1 MNNGNNIIDT
11 AVQFLGTPYKW
22 GGTSTS
28 GFDCSGLTQYV
39 YSQNGVSI
47 PRTAQEQYNKGTAV
61 DMSNLQAGDLVFF
74 NGYKGKS
81 GVGHVGIYI
90 GNGQYIHAP
99 KSGDVVKISNLNS
112 RSDYVGARRYTN
124 TTGAPQYVNNVSN
137 NGSGWL
143 DGFWTALV
151 KLLAVVLLL
160 MLAVLFFMQAFDIKL
175 V

>member
-1 MNNGNNIIDT
+1 MNNGNNITNT
-11 AVQFLGTPYKW
+11 AVQFLGVPYKW
-22 GGTSTS
+22 GGASRS

-39 YSQNGVSI
+39 YSQNGVNI
-47 PRTAQEQYNKGTAV
+47 PRTAQEQYNKGIAV
-61 DMSNLQAGDLVFF
+61 DSSNLQKGDLVFF
-74 NGYKGKS
+74 NGYKGKN

-112 RSDYVGARRYTN
+112 RNDYVGARRY
-124 TTGAPQYVNNVSN
+124 TTGAPQYVNNVTN
-137 NGSGWL
+137 TGTGWL

-160 MLAVLFFMQAFDIKL
+160 VLAVMFFMQAFDIKIF
-175 V
+175 